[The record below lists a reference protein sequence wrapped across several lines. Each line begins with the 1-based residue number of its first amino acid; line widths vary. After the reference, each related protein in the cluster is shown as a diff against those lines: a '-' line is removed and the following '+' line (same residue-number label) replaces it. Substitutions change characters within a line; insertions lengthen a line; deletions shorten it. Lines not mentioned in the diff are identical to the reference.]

1 MVHETNIIRVHDNII
16 SQFVT
21 YQRPGVISPAPV
33 PASLVVVSASSWRK
47 RLCSVSFEFLST
59 VVRVNLVRAKK
70 FNKVPPGRSRT
81 ATPSNSHIT
90 EARYWL

>member
-1 MVHETNIIRVHDNII
+1 MFN
-16 SQFVT
+16 
-21 YQRPGVISPAPV
+21 ISPAPV

-70 FNKVPPGRSRT
+70 VPPGRRRT
-81 ATPSNSHIT
+81 APPSNSHIT